1 MHGDVGGHVGG
12 GLVFGILDRLVDG
25 QEPAVSVVGDDGFDG
40 VALEERRQVRLEA
53 WVKRQDF
60 TWLAGFFAAFQ
71 GRVEYRMTAV
81 FFDLV
86 NVEVFCLR
94 ETFLE
99 FLQFFFC
106 FCVSVGFT
114 TACEEFVY
122 AVTVNEHA
130 GRLGYPVGDIGE
142 LVDGNLLVQEITDGT
157 GR

>member
-1 MHGDVGGHVGG
+1 M
-12 GLVFGILDRLVDG
+12 
-25 QEPAVSVVGDDGFDG
+25 A
-40 VALEERRQVRLEA
+40 
-53 WVKRQDF
+53 
-60 TWLAGFFAAFQ
+60 
-71 GRVEYRMTAV
+71 AV

-94 ETFLE
+94 ETLLE
-99 FLQFFFC
+99 LLQFFFC
-106 FCVSVGFT
+106 VCVAVGFA

-157 GR
+157 GK